1 MIQSL
6 EKLNLLVEWIHLAS
20 RVFSKSTT
28 QTTANSIA
36 ERYSIEVETLHP
48 YINACIVMEEK
59 LLPTIDASM
68 KDFEFFFA
76 PLNQNQ
82 SLAQLLVSILLNP
95 HYSQSIDTLTPHQWL
110 HAFINGVATVLEEDD
125 VATFKE
131 THHIHDLATLNHVIM
146 NSELD
151 ESARYRL
158 IVASNQPTWCVHRI
172 QEMYCVHE
180 KEWVALEDE
189 MNQLVSKTLTPWMN
203 QHNHVYDLIESSI
216 NIKGLPQAENILI
229 IPSLFNFNSFMV
241 VNQDPFA
248 FDLKQPLL
256 HIGFLI
262 FDLTHT
268 LHQLSENQQ
277 RFHLVLKT
285 LADKSKLEILRLC
298 QDQALYG
305 QQVASH
311 LHITTATASYHLNA
325 LVNMGY
331 LSMTVQANRIYYET
345 QSKKITSDLQLIQ
358 NLFTPKD

>member
-20 RVFSKSTT
+20 RVSSQSTT

-36 ERYSIEVETLHP
+36 ERYSIEVEALHP
-48 YINACIVMEEK
+48 HINACILMEEK
-59 LLPTIDASM
+59 LVSTIDTTM

-95 HYSQSIDTLTPHQWL
+95 FYSQSIESITSHQWL
-110 HAFINGVATVLEEDD
+110 LAFINGVATLLEEDD
-125 VATFKE
+125 VASFKA
-131 THHIHDLATLNHVIM
+131 THHIHDLATLNQVIM

-158 IVASNQPTWCVHRI
+158 IVASNQPYWCI
-172 QEMYCVHE
+172 QRLKEMYLLHE
-180 KEWVALEDE
+180 TIWLNHEED
-189 MNQLVSKTLTPWMN
+189 MNQLVIKTLTPWMN
-203 QHNHVYDLIESSI
+203 QHDHIYDLIESSI